1 MAKKKNKKQNKPVPV
16 VSASDNTEKKRLEKA
31 RRWAREYAR
40 KVRASRPDDPRFQ
53 DGLDYD
59 EIRVKRRISAT
70 VALLDEAK
78 EKIYDL
84 CPDIP
89 DIFSFEE
96 DWYEQNLLP
105 IPAYDYNE
113 RLSHSAMAA
122 AIWILDHLR
131 DQGAMWSAY
140 KYFPRDERVF
150 DDMDAPDIWDAS
162 HDDSALMGMLWIIQN
177 RNEGIQT
184 EKTSSKKGISPPLDR
199 VYMDLCTAQKQN
211 FQEAPGRLRFGSI
224 LAMIPPG
231 EIDKAT
237 QYYTEKF
244 WDVLTRWYKSRQV
257 YTMREAE
264 LDQEDILLAERAKA
278 LVNDLTKMHEGIN
291 NKGRKPVVLQPMQK
305 PMNFSDPMMPS
316 FDKDRQQMLLR
327 ASQLDADEEK
337 RKRKENELLFDL
349 HRFTDTVGDIN
360 TMPYSSMVDAYGEE
374 IAQIWKDFTIE
385 DPYSVIF
392 GFLYLL
398 DQNYDLPW
406 AYQGSVALV
415 TLASNTLPWRYGDYG
430 GEKEGIWDHYD
441 DTVQDY
447 VWGYEKA
454 RLPKRIKLPQ
464 MENWYAM
471 DYVDQ
476 QEEDDRYQDTYNLS
490 QIIYEITGGIM
501 PRNLN
506 RYKTALLDLERYGIT
521 GKKATHPLLYC
532 MTMLGEVSHRSRV
545 FHLSEDPIELKEPE
559 KGEEGKSKE
568 ELEQIIKE
576 LRQENKKLQQT
587 SHDIYREAREAKRQM
602 AEMEER
608 IASERQELTDLRELV
623 FHQQEEVYYEDTEV
637 SEISFPYNAA
647 KRIVVFGGHDS
658 WAREI
663 KQKLPN
669 VRFIDRTMQPN
680 AELIRRADVVW
691 IQTNSLS
698 HSYYYKIIDE
708 VRKHHVPVRYFS
720 YASATK
726 CAEQIV
732 EEDQR
737 VM

>member
-1 MAKKKNKKQNKPVPV
+1 MAKKKSKKQHK
-16 VSASDNTEKKRLEKA
+16 SASVATGSDNSDKKRQEKA
-31 RRWAREYAR
+31 RRWAREYTK
-40 KVRASRPDDPRFQ
+40 KVRSSRPEDPRFQ

-70 VALLDEAK
+70 VALLDEAR
-78 EKIYDL
+78 EKLYDL
-84 CPDIP
+84 CPDVP
-89 DIFSFEE
+89 DLFSFEE

-105 IPAYDYNE
+105 VPAYDYNE
-113 RLSHSAMAA
+113 RFSHSAMAA
-122 AIWILDHLR
+122 AIWILDQLR
-131 DQGAMWSAY
+131 DQGAMWEVY
-140 KYFPRDERVF
+140 KHFPRDERVY

-177 RNEGIQT
+177 RNEGITT
-184 EKTSSKKGISPPLDR
+184 EERSGKKTTANPLNR

-211 FQEAPGRLRFGSI
+211 LQKCPGRLRFEST
-224 LAMIPPG
+224 LAMIPPE
-231 EIDKAT
+231 EIEKAVD
-237 QYYTEKF
+237 YYIEKF
-244 WDVLTRWYKSRQV
+244 WDVMTRWYKSRRV
-257 YTMREAE
+257 YVRREME

-278 LVNDLTKMHEGIN
+278 LVNDLTKMHEGMN
-291 NKGRKPVVLQPMQK
+291 SKGTKPMVLQPLQN
-305 PMNFSDPMMPS
+305 PLNFSSLMLPS
-316 FDKDRQQMLLR
+316 FDDDRKQMLLR

-337 RKRKENELLFDL
+337 RKRKENELMFDL
-349 HRFTDTVGDIN
+349 HRFTDTIGDIN
-360 TMPYSSMVDAYGEE
+360 TMPYSSMVEAYGDEV
-374 IAQIWKDFTIE
+374 AQIWKDFTIE
-385 DPYSVIF
+385 DPYSIMF

-406 AYQGSVALV
+406 LYQGSVALFS
-415 TLASNTLPWRYGDYG
+415 LASNTLPWRYGDYE

-441 DTVQDY
+441 DTAQDY

-454 RLPKRIKLPQ
+454 RLPKRIKLPE

-471 DYVDQ
+471 DYVDH
-476 QEEDDRYQDTYNLS
+476 QEQDERYQDTYNLS
-490 QIIYEITGGIM
+490 QVIYEITGGIM

-506 RYKTALLDLERYGIT
+506 RYETALLDLERYGIT

-545 FHLSEDPIELKEPE
+545 FHLSEKPTDSKEPD
-559 KGEEGKSKE
+559 KIEEGRSTE

-576 LRQENKKLQQT
+576 LRQENKMLQQT
-587 SHDIYREAREAKRQM
+587 SHDIHREAREAKRKM
-602 AEMEER
+602 AELEER

-623 FHQQEEVYYEDTEV
+623 FNQQEEVYYEDTEV
-637 SEISFPYNAA
+637 SEIAFPYTAA
-647 KRIVVFGGHDS
+647 KRIVVFGGHYS

-726 CAEQIV
+726 CAEQVV

-737 VM
+737 GV